1 MRVSRKL
8 NNPHLAK
15 LKALIKAQGLDAYLI
30 TDTIHGY
37 YLSGFTGTNCWLLI
51 TAEAQNYFITDFRYR
66 EQARAEVTGFELV
79 IQEQSAFQTLG
90 QLIKQAGMKKIGVD
104 QDELTLAV
112 YTRLNE
118 EITDGTL
125 VPLPNP
131 AKKIRRVKSAEELQ
145 LINKAVEIADKAFI
159 HILDYLRPG
168 ITEKE
173 VAFELE
179 FFMRRLG
186 GTRNAFET
194 IVASGER
201 AALPHGVASNKVMDA
216 GEMVVLDFGTVYQ
229 GYHSD
234 LTRTVFLGEPD
245 ARAEEIYRVVLE
257 AQDRALKHIQPGMR
271 SSEVDLL
278 ARQIISDAGYGDFF
292 GHGLGHGVGLAIHE
306 EPSLSP
312 RDETILEPG
321 MIVTVEPGIYLPGWG
336 GIRIEDMVFLS
347 PGGCEILTRSPK
359 NFKLH

>member
-1 MRVSRKL
+1 MLSLKVNK
-8 NNPHLAK
+8 PHLAQ
-15 LKALIKAQGLDAYLI
+15 LKELIKAQGLDAYLI
-30 TDTIHGY
+30 TDAVHGL

-51 TAEAQNYFITDFRYR
+51 TADAQNYFITDFRYR
-66 EQARAEVTGFELV
+66 EQARAEVNGFEVV
-79 IQEQSAFQTLG
+79 IQEQSVFQTLG
-90 QLIKQAGMKKIGVD
+90 QLIKQDGIKKIGVD

-112 YTRLNE
+112 YARLNE
-118 EITDGTL
+118 EIAGIVF

-131 AKKIRRVKSAEELQ
+131 AKKIRKVKSAEELQ
-145 LINKAVEIADKAFI
+145 LIKRAVEIADKAYL
-159 HILDYLRPG
+159 HLLDYLRPG

-201 AALPHGVASNKVMDA
+201 AALPHGVATNKVLHA

-229 GYHSD
+229 GYYSD
-234 LTRTVFLGEPD
+234 MTRTLFLGEPD
-245 ARAEEIYRVVLE
+245 ARAQEIYQVVLE
-257 AQDRALKHIQPGMR
+257 AQERALKHIQPGMR
-271 SSEVDLL
+271 ANEADLL
-278 ARQIISDAGYGDFF
+278 ARQIISDAGYGDYF
-292 GHGLGHGVGLAIHE
+292 GHGLGHGVGLEIHE
-306 EPSLSP
+306 APSLSP

-336 GIRIEDMVFLS
+336 GIRIEDMVFVS
-347 PGGCEILTRSPK
+347 PGGCDILTRSPK
-359 NFKLH
+359 NFKLQ